1 MKTISV
7 LALVASLLTAAPAFA
22 VAPGSDG
29 LCGPDAP
36 DAYKRP
42 GGYCDTLE
50 QGSISGP
57 TSGGPVNPALGEF
70 EGPYFGVPTD
80 PTDPEEE
87 GPCVLACAS

>member
-7 LALVASLLTAAPAFA
+7 LALVASLLTVAPALA

-42 GGYCDTLE
+42 GGYCETLD
-50 QGSISGP
+50 QGSLSLP
-57 TSGGPVNPALGEF
+57 TKGGVASSELLL
-70 EGPYFGVPTD
+70 
-80 PTDPEEE
+80 PEEIDD
-87 GPCVLACAS
+87 GGYTPCPPEAVVC